1 MRQRILNHVCL
12 LVTLSVVLTF
22 VAVVGVLYY
31 NIDGSRKETVREEA
45 EYIKYALEQVG
56 DSYLTKKV
64 GDVTNSRIT
73 LLDEDGT
80 VLFDSV
86 KDAKEL
92 ENHGNRPEFVKA
104 RKTGSCEMT
113 RFSETLSQQTYYYA
127 LLLDSGEVL
136 RVSKTEDSIFYTM
149 STSLTL
155 LGILLGVVLIVA
167 ILASQRQV
175 KQIIAP
181 INHQDLEHPLKNVRY
196 EELRP
201 LLVRVDQQNK
211 QIAEQVEE
219 LKQKQFEKEKAEMVR
234 KEFSANVS
242 HELKTPLMSISG
254 YAELLKNGMVRSE
267 DVPEFA
273 GRIYKEAS
281 RLKTLVED
289 IIQLSKMDESKNQ
302 MPFEQVDLYEMTK
315 EIVSSVQV
323 PAARKNVSLEFTGD
337 AVSMEGV
344 RQVLYEIFYNLVD
357 NAIKYNQEGGKVS
370 IWLKEEKRNISWTIC
385 DTGIG
390 VAKEEQE
397 RIFERFYRVDKSHSR
412 STGGTGLGLSIV
424 KHGAMLH
431 RAKVN
436 IESELGKG
444 TEISIRFPKSRM

>member
-1 MRQRILNHVCL
+1 M
-12 LVTLSVVLTF
+12 
-22 VAVVGVLYY
+22 
-31 NIDGSRKETVREEA
+31 
-45 EYIKYALEQVG
+45 
-56 DSYLTKKV
+56 
-64 GDVTNSRIT
+64 
-73 LLDEDGT
+73 
-80 VLFDSV
+80 
-86 KDAKEL
+86 
-92 ENHGNRPEFVKA
+92 
-104 RKTGSCEMT
+104 
-113 RFSETLSQQTYYYA
+113 
-127 LLLDSGEVL
+127 
-136 RVSKTEDSIFYTM
+136 
-149 STSLTL
+149 
-155 LGILLGVVLIVA
+155 
-167 ILASQRQV
+167 
-175 KQIIAP
+175 
-181 INHQDLEHPLKNVRY
+181 
-196 EELRP
+196 
-201 LLVRVDQQNK
+201 DQQNK

-370 IWLKEEKRNISWTIC
+370 IWLKEEK
-385 DTGIG
+385 
-390 VAKEEQE
+390 
-397 RIFERFYRVDKSHSR
+397 
-412 STGGTGLGLSIV
+412 
-424 KHGAMLH
+424 
-431 RAKVN
+431 
-436 IESELGKG
+436 
-444 TEISIRFPKSRM
+444 EISPGPSAIRESAWRKKNRIGFLSGFTG